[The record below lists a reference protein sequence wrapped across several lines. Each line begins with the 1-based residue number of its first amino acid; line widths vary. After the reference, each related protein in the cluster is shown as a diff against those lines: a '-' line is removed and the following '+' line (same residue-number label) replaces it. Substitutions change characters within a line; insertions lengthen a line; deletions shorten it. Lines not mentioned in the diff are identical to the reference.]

1 MGENHTFSRMYSD
14 SGFGCK
20 INLIYEKIRKAM
32 FSDEIL
38 QRKSFASHLEKSRP
52 RGVVKLPGKL
62 LKLREASI

>member
-1 MGENHTFSRMYSD
+1 MRENHTFSSIFGD
-14 SGFGCK
+14 FGFGCK
-20 INLIYEKIRKAM
+20 INQIYEKIRKAM

-62 LKLREASI
+62 LKLGEASI

>member
-1 MGENHTFSRMYSD
+1 MYSD

-38 QRKSFASHLEKSRP
+38 QRKKFCFPFRKVKTP
-52 RGVVKLPGKL
+52 RCRQINGEV
-62 LKLREASI
+62 A